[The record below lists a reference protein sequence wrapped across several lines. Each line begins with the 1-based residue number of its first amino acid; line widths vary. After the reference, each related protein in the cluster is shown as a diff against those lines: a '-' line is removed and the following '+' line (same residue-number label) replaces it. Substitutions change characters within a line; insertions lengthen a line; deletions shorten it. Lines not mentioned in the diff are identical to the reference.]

1 MALRAVGQ
9 FVAKSLTMRPK
20 SSVASPP
27 PGSQAISNGELD
39 LAALGAALLRKK
51 WQILRPTILM
61 AIVALIGV
69 QLITPKYSSESRVFI
84 EGRDNIYLR
93 PDVDRD
99 TTDRNAVDLE
109 AVTSQAQIILS
120 APGMVTKFSALAR
133 SYDHIIVD
141 AGFVAGPKVERI
153 AEIAPHAV
161 LVTDTLSNAATASA
175 REHLLASGFG
185 DVGIFVGDGGY
196 ETAAAA

>member
-1 MALRAVGQ
+1 
-9 FVAKSLTMRPK
+9 
-20 SSVASPP
+20 
-27 PGSQAISNGELD
+27 
-39 LAALGAALLRKK
+39 
-51 WQILRPTILM
+51 
-61 AIVALIGV
+61 
-69 QLITPKYSSESRVFI
+69 
-84 EGRDNIYLR
+84 
-93 PDVDRD
+93 
-99 TTDRNAVDLE
+99 
-109 AVTSQAQIILS
+109 VTSQAQIILS